1 MIVSVSVC
9 VCVCVY
15 VYVCVQVCMCVSAQY
30 SCVRQI
36 VSGAGAKIH
45 HWLHGHSGSAGP
57 PARWK
62 SGNSDADDAFVEED
76 FHHLVSGFLDVDDY
90 DCGHSGSM
98 SHQAI
103 VGAD

>member
-1 MIVSVSVC
+1 MYANYECMCVC
-9 VCVCVY
+9 VCVCV
-15 VYVCVQVCMCVSAQY
+15 CACESAQY